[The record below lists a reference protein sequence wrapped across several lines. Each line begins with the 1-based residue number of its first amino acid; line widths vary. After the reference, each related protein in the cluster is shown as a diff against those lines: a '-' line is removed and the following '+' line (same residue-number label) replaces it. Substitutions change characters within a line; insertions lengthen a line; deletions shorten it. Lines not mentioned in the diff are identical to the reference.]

1 MQRRRAAE
9 PRRFSPVYWPL
20 PSATLSHLRQTAGA
34 LVLYFYAFTTTPE
47 ATAASPASTC
57 DDVGGEAFRKALPQ
71 RAAAAVAA
79 AGELGYPRDGVDD
92 RSASRFRG
100 HSFRSQSRVLG
111 YSCRRSRRSG
121 IAEYL
126 YDDVDNRG
134 SVRHHYHE
142 PQRLLRQSMAPSD
155 KQELLRA
162 RVRYPS
168 YLNMLLF
175 AGTMSACL
183 GVVLCSYHLVY
194 AADPVIWISGLVAF
208 GVGVFLA
215 LLALGLL
222 AASLMRR
229 QTLEAS
235 WVPQSVSPY
244 EEDFGTDYYFDD
256 ADDAG
261 RVYRPTTYAAPKLLV
276 SNPLAAPVAAS
287 VYRLVY
293 GADPK

>member
-1 MQRRRAAE
+1 MAA
-9 PRRFSPVYWPL
+9 PPV
-20 PSATLSHLRQTAGA
+20 
-34 LVLYFYAFTTTPE
+34 
-47 ATAASPASTC
+47 
-57 DDVGGEAFRKALPQ
+57 
-71 RAAAAVAA
+71 
-79 AGELGYPRDGVDD
+79 
-92 RSASRFRG
+92 
-100 HSFRSQSRVLG
+100 
-111 YSCRRSRRSG
+111 
-121 IAEYL
+121 
-126 YDDVDNRG
+126 
-134 SVRHHYHE
+134 
-142 PQRLLRQSMAPSD
+142 D
-155 KQELLRA
+155 KQNLIRA

-168 YLNMLLF
+168 YLNFILF

-194 AADPVIWISGLVAF
+194 AADPIIWITGLGAF
-208 GVGVFLA
+208 GVGVALA

-256 ADDAG
+256 PDHAG

-287 VYRLVY
+287 MYRLVY

>member
-1 MQRRRAAE
+1 
-9 PRRFSPVYWPL
+9 
-20 PSATLSHLRQTAGA
+20 
-34 LVLYFYAFTTTPE
+34 
-47 ATAASPASTC
+47 
-57 DDVGGEAFRKALPQ
+57 
-71 RAAAAVAA
+71 
-79 AGELGYPRDGVDD
+79 
-92 RSASRFRG
+92 
-100 HSFRSQSRVLG
+100 
-111 YSCRRSRRSG
+111 
-121 IAEYL
+121 
-126 YDDVDNRG
+126 
-134 SVRHHYHE
+134 
-142 PQRLLRQSMAPSD
+142 MAPVD

-175 AGTMSACL
+175 AGTMAACL

-194 AADPVIWISGLVAF
+194 AADPIIWISGLVAF
-208 GVGVFLA
+208 GVGVVLA

-244 EEDFGTDYYFDD
+244 EEDFGTDYYFED
-256 ADDAG
+256 ADDTG